1 METIEETLQELRA
14 RRADIDTAIGALE
27 RLVTKCAPAPVPAAA
42 AVVSRAEPVERSPV
56 VAAAAT
62 IDRLPLTVKERDAAI
77 LGRLAKGPTGI
88 SVLALALVSEPLTN
102 QQRCDALRNRLFA
115 LKRDGLIDKS
125 ASGRLG
131 EWQLTAA
138 GRLAA
143 ERGPHGY

>member
-27 RLVTKCAPAPVPAAA
+27 RLVTKCAPALVPAAA

-56 VAAAAT
+56 V
-62 IDRLPLTVKERDAAI
+62 TVKERDAAI

-115 LKRDGLIDKS
+115 LKRDGLIEKS

-143 ERGPHGY
+143 ERGRHGY